1 MCAVF
6 QGKALL
12 MHEAAERDTQQGHAA
27 LQTPSFP
34 FSQEYLDALPQ
45 VPFCNRGP
53 LKMARGSQ
61 AVPALW
67 LLLPCHSLW
76 EISVSQSNLLGRVSW
91 KIPLTKRLT
100 ESGTHSLLVIRCFL
114 LIKSLSYSQPEEH
127 TQKPLSRK
135 ELISPLSSYIH
146 PILPPHPLIGRLVQR
161 GK

>member
-1 MCAVF
+1 MCCGSGKSIAHARGSRKGCTARTCHPENAYFF
-6 QGKALL
+6 QECL
-12 MHEAAERDTQQGHAA
+12 E
-27 LQTPSFP
+27 SC
-34 FSQEYLDALPQ
+34 PQ
-45 VPFCNRGP
+45 VPFCNTGP
-53 LKMARGSQ
+53 LKMVRGSQ

-100 ESGTHSLLVIRCFL
+100 ESGTLSLLIIRYFL
-114 LIKSLSYSQPEEH
+114 LIKPPSYSQPEEH

-146 PILPPHPLIGRLVQR
+146 PILPTHPFIGRLVQR
-161 GK
+161 GQ